1 MTGAVRFKVLVANR
15 PDFASEGHGNFMAL
29 DRRQDLS
36 AKPLPVSCM
45 LAGFVE
51 LAALGLA
58 RRPRRRV
65 G

>member
-1 MTGAVRFKVLVANR
+1 MTGAVRFEVLVANW
-15 PDFASEGHGNFMAL
+15 PDFASDGHANFMAL

-36 AKPLPVSCM
+36 AKSLPVSGM
-45 LAGFVE
+45 LAGFVD